1 MSPLFR
7 PLNHPSTPP
16 SLLPLARDTSSASS
30 VLGDRASVGSVGDAY
45 SDAGADTG
53 AYGALASPSVTS
65 AVEGLVLEPPP
76 ASPAHLAARL
86 VSLHEQVADLLGAT
100 LGPLS
105 PLASQLSA
113 SQKDSLFA
121 QLQSARQAAAI
132 SKQLV
137 VPNAAPSPVTA
148 GGSATAATSA
158 PPTPNAAAAAATA
171 SAAGG
176 GSSDSLRQASRT
188 EPLARAKSGPAIL
201 AGFARRFSSS
211 TKLTRAAADDTA
223 LPSRSSDGEITH
235 YTKVIRQ
242 VSRGGSDSKL
252 VSQPARIKSLRSGF
266 RNMFV
271 SPGASF
277 FSRKPKA
284 QAKGPVSWSAS
295 ARASASADEMVQ

>member
-1 MSPLFR
+1 M
-7 PLNHPSTPP
+7 
-16 SLLPLARDTSSASS
+16 LPLARDTSSASS

-113 SQKDSLFA
+113 SQKDSLLA